1 MREQSAPEATSS
13 ERGFWRPPVGALPA
27 AAVVL
32 ATGGSDR
39 TCTSRSLCKLL
50 ADARLVC
57 QGTEHIPV
65 FVLVAKL
72 AW

>member
-1 MREQSAPEATSS
+1 VREQSAPEATSS

-50 ADARLVC
+50 ADAGLVSR
-57 QGTEHIPV
+57 GAEHIS
-65 FVLVAKL
+65 VLVAKL